1 MKRGFKKVYTG
12 IDIGRT
18 MITSAQVGWGGDGW
32 YLISLGKKDLPEE
45 VIRFSYKNDNILQ
58 KDALADALGELL
70 HMDENP
76 GLTVGV
82 ALPNEIVKVAIQ
94 SFAELPQS
102 GADIERMVAW
112 TIEKNLHFQAQST
125 KVSYDRIG
133 WKNGV
138 ERMLVC
144 AGTFSVIREYE
155 LLMKAI
161 NIRPRIINP
170 QGIAQ
175 FNFYS
180 NQLPDKGVVAYLGLF
195 EGFFTLFVFIEGNL
209 AFYQGI
215 RKGFS
220 DTHYLDDIDMCFE
233 FYLNENPDNEIQR
246 LFIGGC
252 LENKKDMQGAFSALG
267 NMDVRVMN
275 ELASIRRG
283 SAIGSGKMDDLAV
296 YASAIGA
303 AQSLLA

>member
-18 MITSAQVGWGGDGW
+18 MITSAQVEWGGDGW
-32 YLISLGKKDLPEE
+32 HLISLGKKELPEE
-45 VIRFSYKNDNILQ
+45 VLHFSYKNSNILQ
-58 KDALADALGELL
+58 KDALAGTLCDVLSMNRNRG
-70 HMDENP
+70 M
-76 GLTVGV
+76 TVGV

-94 SFAELPQS
+94 SFAELPETE
-102 GADIERMVAW
+102 ADIERMISW
-112 TIEKNLHFQAQST
+112 TIEKNLHFQAKST
-125 KVSYDRIG
+125 KVSYYRIG

-155 LLMKAI
+155 LLMKAV
-161 NIRPRIINP
+161 NIHPRIIHP

-180 NQLPDKGVVAYLGLF
+180 NQLPDRGVVAYLGLF
-195 EGFFTLFVFIEGNL
+195 ERFFAVFVFIEGKL

-220 DTHYLDDIDMCFE
+220 DKHYLDDIDMCFE
-233 FYLNENPDNEIQR
+233 FYLNENPDNEIER

-252 LENKKDMQGAFSALG
+252 LENRKNMQGVFSGLG

-275 ELASIRRG
+275 ELST
-283 SAIGSGKMDDLAV
+283 IGIGNRSGLGGNDDLAL
-296 YASAIGA
+296 YAPAIGA

>member
-12 IDIGRT
+12 IDIGQT
-18 MITSAQVGWGGDGW
+18 MITFAQVRWEGDGW
-32 YLISLGKKDLPEE
+32 HLISLGKKELPED
-45 VIRFSYKNDNILQ
+45 VLRFSYKNNNILQ
-58 KDALADALGELL
+58 KDRLADTLREVLGLD
-70 HMDENP
+70 HNR
-76 GLTVGV
+76 GLSVGV

-94 SFAELPQS
+94 SFTELPES
-102 GADIERMVAW
+102 EADIERMVSW
-112 TIEKNLHFQAQST
+112 TIEKNLHFQAKST
-125 KVSYDRIG
+125 KVSYSRIG

-155 LLMKAI
+155 LLMKAV
-161 NIRPRIINP
+161 NIRPRIIHS

-180 NQLPDKGVVAYLGLF
+180 GKLPDRGVVAYLGLF
-195 EGFFTLFVFIEGNL
+195 ERFFTLFVFIEGKL

-220 DTHYLDDIDMCFE
+220 DKHYLDDIDMCFE
-233 FYLNENPDNEIQR
+233 FYLNENPDNEIER

-252 LENKKDMQGAFSALG
+252 VENRKSMQGVFSALG

-275 ELASIRRG
+275 EL
-283 SAIGSGKMDDLAV
+283 SAIGVGNRSGIGEIDDLAL
-296 YASAIGA
+296 YAPAIGA